1 MTHLSTQE
9 MKVARQYLSPNVRLE
24 VDSHLATGLPLTE
37 PLAQLLRELLANHP
51 THKEMQHGKDRRTE
65 ARAREC

>member
-24 VDSHLATGLPLTE
+24 VDSHLLTGLPLSK
-37 PLAQLLRELLANHP
+37 PLVRLLREVLAKNRIHSS
-51 THKEMQHGKDRRTE
+51 TRKDSI
-65 ARAREC
+65 